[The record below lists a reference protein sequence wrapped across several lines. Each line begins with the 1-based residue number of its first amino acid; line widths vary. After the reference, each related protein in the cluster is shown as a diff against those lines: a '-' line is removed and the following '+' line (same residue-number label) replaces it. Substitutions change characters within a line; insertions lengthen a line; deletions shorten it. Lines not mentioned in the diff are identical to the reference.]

1 MSDTYSRTGPA
12 AGDQTRAAPG
22 GARVPGGGPAP
33 GPPRRR
39 RHRGRRIAIVSV
51 ASVLVLVCAV
61 ALAGYLVINH
71 LASSVHR
78 IPVTFPRL
86 AAAAA
91 PAAGTAPAMTVLIT
105 GQEYP
110 GQPDGSGM
118 IMLMHIN
125 AGDKAGGVVSL
136 PPGIVVSVPG
146 HGRATLSAALADGG
160 PSLLVRTVEQATG
173 VQLQHYARI
182 DFAQIP
188 PVIDAVG
195 GVNVS
200 LPAQAASFGHTFTA
214 GTNHL
219 TGTTALYYAR
229 QPSLTEEQRVLRQ
242 ENLVRAILD
251 KIANDNLLTSPV
263 SAYRVVSALTAA
275 LTVDSNFTNSGLESL
290 ASQLRRLG
298 SGAWT
303 FVTAPTQVSGS
314 GQPQLSQAQSAP
326 LWSAIRQDALAA
338 YAARYPA
345 TVTPAAPH

>member
-1 MSDTYSRTGPA
+1 MSDTYRRTSPA
-12 AGDQTRAAPG
+12 AGDQARAAPG
-22 GARVPGGGPAP
+22 GAREPGGRP
-33 GPPRRR
+33 RR

-51 ASVLVLVCAV
+51 ASVLVLLCAV

-78 IPVTFPRL
+78 IPVAFPRL
-86 AAAAA
+86 AAAGA

-125 AGDKAGGVVSL
+125 AGDNAGGVVSI
-136 PPGIVVSVPG
+136 PPGTVVDVPG
-146 HGRATLSAALADGG
+146 HGRAALSAALADGG
-160 PSLLVRTVEQATG
+160 PSMLVRTVEQATG

-188 PVIDAVG
+188 PVVDAVG
-195 GVNVS
+195 GVDVV
-200 LPAQAASFGHTFTA
+200 LPEQTTSFGHTFTA

-229 QPSLTEEQRVLRQ
+229 QPSLSEEGRVLRQ
-242 ENLVRAILD
+242 QTLVRAILD

-263 SAYRVVSALTAA
+263 TAYRVVSALSAA
-275 LTVDSNFTNSGLESL
+275 LTVDSNFTNTGLESL
-290 ASQLRRLG
+290 ANQLRRLG
-298 SGAWT
+298 SGAGT
-303 FVTAPTQVSGS
+303 FVTVPTHVSGS
-314 GQPQLSQAQSAP
+314 GQVVVDQAQSAP

-345 TVTPAAPH
+345 AVTPVAPR